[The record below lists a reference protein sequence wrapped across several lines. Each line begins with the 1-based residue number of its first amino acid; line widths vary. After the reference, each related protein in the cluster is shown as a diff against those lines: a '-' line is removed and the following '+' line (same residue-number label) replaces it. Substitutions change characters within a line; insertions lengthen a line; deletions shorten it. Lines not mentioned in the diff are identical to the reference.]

1 MCTCMYYSIVSFLT
15 CTHINLLYAG
25 PLLRVLDLLD
35 FQVYLICYE
44 LFFKLFAR
52 IDFNIYLLCKIDII
66 MYETKLV

>member
-1 MCTCMYYSIVSFLT
+1 MCYFIVSFLT
-15 CTHINLLYAG
+15 CTHVNLLYAG

-35 FQVYLICYE
+35 FQVYLICYDE

-66 MYETKLV
+66 IL